1 MPGDIVRVLDD
12 IARVHELQKDQPGWL
27 DDMALV
33 CSFVLT
39 VVGTLIASCITRC
52 VPLLYLPSLWVWWVE

>member
-12 IARVHELQKDQPGWL
+12 IARVHELQKDQAGWL

-39 VVGTLIASCITRC
+39 LT
-52 VPLLYLPSLWVWWVE
+52 

>member
-12 IARVHELQKDQPGWL
+12 IARVHELQKDQAGWL

-33 CSFVLT
+33 CSFVLI
-39 VVGTLIASCITRC
+39 TLT
-52 VPLLYLPSLWVWWVE
+52 